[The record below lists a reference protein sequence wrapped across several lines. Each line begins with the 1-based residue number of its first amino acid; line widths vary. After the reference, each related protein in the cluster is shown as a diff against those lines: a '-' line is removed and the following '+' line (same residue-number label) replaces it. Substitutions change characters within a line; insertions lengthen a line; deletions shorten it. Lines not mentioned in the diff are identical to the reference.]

1 MSDAPLSERDV
12 LEASLRESR
21 SELQE
26 AVGEL
31 KEAAKETLT
40 PGEVL
45 ARRRWLWLTGAFAAG
60 VLLARR

>member
-1 MSDAPLSERDV
+1 MSDLPLSERDV
-12 LEASLRESR
+12 LEASLRQSR
-21 SELQE
+21 SELQD

-45 ARRRWLWLTGAFAAG
+45 ARRRWFWVAGAFAAG
-60 VLLARR
+60 VVLAKR